1 MNLKIISIPILICL
15 LVSPAIANEILIPN
29 IHGEQSQIVEIP
41 IILNS
46 TEDVLGTYTNITYD
60 SNAIEIIDIVPGSI
74 NFESYKRIDED
85 TIGYAVV
92 NTEKKELPTIKV
104 IGTIVAR
111 IKDRIGSYL
120 SVNSYS
126 VVNAQNENVMVSL
139 NDGNVSGD
147 PPVAAMNESLEVTI
161 VWTNTGLRNYAF
173 DVKLDIDGL
182 TSISDDDVF
191 LARGDTKTTILRVN
205 IPDDPDIIGT
215 HNMSILITDDNGK
228 IYDKYSTTLTVTSS
242 RIGASIRS
250 VSFAI
255 FT

>member
-126 VVNAQNENVMVSL
+126 VVNAQNENVMVL
-139 NDGNVSGD
+139 
-147 PPVAAMNESLEVTI
+147 
-161 VWTNTGLRNYAF
+161 
-173 DVKLDIDGL
+173 
-182 TSISDDDVF
+182 
-191 LARGDTKTTILRVN
+191 LA
-205 IPDDPDIIGT
+205 
-215 HNMSILITDDNGK
+215 
-228 IYDKYSTTLTVTSS
+228 
-242 RIGASIRS
+242 
-250 VSFAI
+250 
-255 FT
+255 